1 MKRLIIPVFMLLS
14 IQVNAADMA
23 NKNCRVGEVAQLTG
37 TVEVQRNKE
46 TITPTQG
53 MKICRGDLFKRLQV
67 QWLNSNYVMARN

>member
-37 TVEVQRNKE
+37 TV
-46 TITPTQG
+46 
-53 MKICRGDLFKRLQV
+53 
-67 QWLNSNYVMARN
+67 